1 MKYKKIIAGLVGCI
15 ISATASA
22 SLVFDSS
29 IKVTGLGFGSA
40 PRSLTLMET
49 GNGDGIESGCVGVS
63 ATGTITF
70 GTCISDPNAMLF
82 NGNGVTNQS
91 GTTDLPNPLIDGL
104 KYGIP
109 TTGSLGITSA
119 NQIAILYNATET
131 GGQSTNVTDLTLKF
145 YTSTGSLL
153 GAIDSALPQN
163 FLTTIPGNGG
173 AGFVFVVD
181 SFQQTYVNS
190 LLALGG
196 SGTKLALE
204 ATIADVSGGP
214 ESFLLFNLA
223 NPGGPGTAIPEP
235 AGIALFG
242 IALLGGLVASRKR
255 SVQNQ
260 KAS

>member
-1 MKYKKIIAGLVGCI
+1 MAGLVGCI
-15 ISATASA
+15 LSATASA
-22 SLVFDSS
+22 SLVYDSS
-29 IKVTGLGFGSA
+29 ITVSGLGFGSA
-40 PRSLTLMET
+40 PRSLTLQET
-49 GNGDGIESGCVGVS
+49 GNADGIESGCVGVS
-63 ATGTITF
+63 GTGGITF
-70 GTCISDPNAMLF
+70 GTCISDPNPMLF
-82 NGNGVTNQS
+82 MSNGVTNQS
-91 GTTDLPNPLIDGL
+91 GTTDLPNPLIDGA

-119 NQIAILYNATET
+119 NQIAILYNASET

-145 YTSTGSLL
+145 YSFTGLLL

-163 FLTTIPGNGG
+163 FLSTVAGNGG

-196 SGTKLALE
+196 LGTKLALE

-214 ESFLLFNLA
+214 ESFLIFNRA

-242 IALLGGLVASRKR
+242 IALLGGLAASRKR
-255 SVQNQ
+255 SVRDH
-260 KAS
+260 KAT